1 MLQDTQG
8 GGLEQMQSV
17 ATELI
22 DEANA
27 DPTIMGARTT
37 FRASVPQI
45 LINLDREQIKRTGT
59 SLNAVF
65 DTLQVYLG
73 SLYVNDFTL
82 FGRVFK
88 VIAQADL
95 PFRSELGDINQ
106 LALKGA
112 DGRMIPLGAVVSLEE
127 KLGPQSITRFNMMPA
142 VKILGNPAAGFSSGQ
157 AMTMMERLSASV
169 LPSSMTYG
177 WSELS
182 FQQKQAGAGLVV
194 VFLFAIIMVYLFLAA
209 QYESWTLQLS
219 VCLSVPTAV
228 FGAVYLV
235 KLRGFDN
242 NIFTQVGLIVLVALS
257 TKTAILLTEFASL
270 QRQAGLSV
278 FHSAVSAVKLRFRA
292 VLMTAF
298 AFMLGVL
305 PLLFASGAGA
315 ASRQVLGTTV
325 FGGMVTATV
334 LSLIVVPMMYYIV
347 QSLLEAVT
355 RSADTGGIVDD
366 NSASTDN

>member
-1 MLQDTQG
+1 MTR
-8 GGLEQMQSV
+8 V
-17 ATELI
+17 A
-22 DEANA
+22 
-27 DPTIMGARTT
+27 
-37 FRASVPQI
+37 
-45 LINLDREQIKRTGT
+45 
-59 SLNAVF
+59 
-65 DTLQVYLG
+65 
-73 SLYVNDFTL
+73 
-82 FGRVFK
+82 
-88 VIAQADL
+88 
-95 PFRSELGDINQ
+95 
-106 LALKGA
+106 
-112 DGRMIPLGAVVSLEE
+112 
-127 KLGPQSITRFNMMPA
+127 
-142 VKILGNPAAGFSSGQ
+142 
-157 AMTMMERLSASV
+157 
-169 LPSSMTYG
+169 LPSNSA
-177 WSELS
+177 LP
-182 FQQKQAGAGLVV
+182 
-194 VFLFAIIMVYLFLAA
+194 
-209 QYESWTLQLS
+209 LS